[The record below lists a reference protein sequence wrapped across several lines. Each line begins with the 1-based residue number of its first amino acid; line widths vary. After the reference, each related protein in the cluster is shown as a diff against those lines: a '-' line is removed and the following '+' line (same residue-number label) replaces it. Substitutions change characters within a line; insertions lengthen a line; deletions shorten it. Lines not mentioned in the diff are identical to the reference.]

1 MYQEYGERHCGFG
14 EERKYNQPPDGYA
27 VMQPGIPA
35 ARQLALRAALIV
47 AEEAGVD
54 VCALYAPNRGPAEVA
69 FARQMAMYLAH
80 VTCGQQQSGV
90 GEAFGR
96 DRTTVAHACMI
107 IEEHR
112 DDPKFGQRLQS
123 LEMRLL
129 RLTAKA
135 AV

>member
-47 AEEAGVD
+47 ADEAGVD

-69 FARQMAMYLAH
+69 FARQMAMYLCK
-80 VTCGQQQSGV
+80 TLTSRSLPEIGRRFG
-90 GEAFGR
+90 GR
-96 DRTTVAHACMI
+96 DHTTVLAGCKS
-107 IEEHR
+107 IEQEF
-112 DDPKFGQRLQS
+112 DDDFEIRQAIEGIKRS
-123 LEMRLL
+123 LG
-129 RLTAKA
+129 
-135 AV
+135 VD